1 MKKTILFFLSFLLL
15 PTLLMSSESEHLAEE
30 KILRLSSLITKAKDM
45 GIDVKREELA
55 LWMSKTFLMYA
66 SWDEKNIEANT
77 YQFKA
82 WPAYKKNA
90 EKMAAD
96 LAEFERSEVNKMLD
110 TAIEELN
117 GVMDGKYVR
126 RSVPDIDWTSIKLKG
141 NQFVNGDRPVF
152 INDYFTKPEFMTNE
166 YCGKVDHVSL
176 ALPSIKNE
184 HGDLSYMGIEKI
196 AKHSSEYSGYVLLW
210 HGVAPKWAL
219 NIDPDLGVGSR
230 YFTKYDIDNPNI
242 RRFWET
248 AFKSTIPLMKGKS
261 YTDLGYILSN
271 EPHWFSMQKTWA
283 TGEISKYTLEKFR
296 IWLKNKHG
304 NIKELNKLWNT
315 NFKSFD
321 EVQFEVPFPVN
332 LKGKPA
338 GYDWMA
344 FNMDRVTEW
353 FKFLDSGIKKYDYNA
368 KTHLKIMPHLFS
380 DDKIDHGIDMEA
392 LTKLSDIIGNDA
404 KIVKKQWNRRNE
416 KEYWE
421 GIYSFDWKEVAMTYD
436 FCKSVSPNKPNINSE
451 SHYLSSSQYRDLYMT
466 PDFVRSAYWLATL
479 HGMNVNFS
487 WFWAREKDGAIR
499 KDLMSYRGP
508 DNAMNNAYAA
518 SVVQQPRVAN
528 EVAKTMMDLNAFS
541 SEIAAMQ
548 SLRQPI
554 RLFYSKTS
562 VINKWSHMKNL
573 FDLYRKMYFNGV
585 PLGFATE
592 DIIKTQDNSLWEMVV
607 VSKTEFVT
615 DSEFDAVQ
623 SYLDNG
629 GTVIIDSLSLKKNE
643 YGQPRNKYLNASK
656 GKLLYVDGIGKITNE
671 AFNILEQRKL
681 APDIILS
688 EKNATDTKGCMWR
701 IISTG
706 NNKNVISII
715 NLGCTDATITLKPK
729 KGEISTVTNLING
742 TSLDKQF
749 SIAPEKTMLI
759 EVQR

>member
-1 MKKTILFFLSFLLL
+1 MKKTILFFLSLLL
-15 PTLLMSSESEHLAEE
+15 VPTLLMSSESEHSAEE
-30 KILRLSSLITKAKDM
+30 KILRLSSLITKAKNM

-55 LWMSKTFLMYA
+55 VWMSKTFLMYA

-90 EKMAAD
+90 EKLAVD
-96 LAEFERSEVNKMLD
+96 LAEFERSEVHKMLD
-110 TAIEELN
+110 TAIEELK

-126 RSVPDIDWTSIKLKG
+126 RPVPNIDWTSIKLKG

-176 ALPSIKNE
+176 ALPSIKNVQGE
-184 HGDLSYMGIEKI
+184 LSYRGVEKI
-196 AKHSSEYSGYVLLW
+196 AKYSSEYSGYVLLW

-219 NIDPDLGVGSR
+219 EIDPDLGIGSR

-242 RRFWET
+242 RKFWET
-248 AFKSTIPLMKGKS
+248 TFKSTIPLMKGKS

-271 EPHWFSMQKTWA
+271 EPHWFSMKKTWA

-315 NFKSFD
+315 NFNSFD

-338 GYDWMA
+338 GYDWMV

-353 FKFLDSGIKKYDYNA
+353 FKFLDSGIKKYDNNA

-436 FCKSVSPNKPNINSE
+436 FCKSVSPNKPNVNSE

-615 DSEFDAVQ
+615 DSEFDAIQ

-629 GTVIIDSLSLKKNE
+629 GTVIIDSVSLKKNE
-643 YGQPRNKYLNASK
+643 YGHMRNKSLNASN
-656 GKLLYVDGIGKITNE
+656 GKLLCVDGIGKITNE

-681 APDIILS
+681 TPDFILS
-688 EKNATDTKGCMWR
+688 EQNGTDTKGCMWR

-715 NLGCTDATITLKPK
+715 NLSCTDATITLKPQ
-729 KGEISTVTNLING
+729 KGEVSTVTNLING

-749 SIAPEKTMLI
+749 TIAPETTMLI

>member
-1 MKKTILFFLSFLLL
+1 MKKTILFFLSLLL
-15 PTLLMSSESEHLAEE
+15 VPTLLMSSESEHSAEE
-30 KILRLSSLITKAKDM
+30 KILRLSSLITKAKNM

-55 LWMSKTFLMYA
+55 VWMSKTFLMYA

-90 EKMAAD
+90 EKLAVD
-96 LAEFERSEVNKMLD
+96 LAEFERSEVHKMLD
-110 TAIEELN
+110 TAIEELK

-126 RSVPDIDWTSIKLKG
+126 RPVPNIDWTSIKLKG

-176 ALPSIKNE
+176 ALPSIKNVQGE
-184 HGDLSYMGIEKI
+184 LSYRGVEKI
-196 AKHSSEYSGYVLLW
+196 AKYSSEYSGYVLLW

-219 NIDPDLGVGSR
+219 EIDPDLGIGSR

-242 RRFWET
+242 RKFWET
-248 AFKSTIPLMKGKS
+248 TFKSTIPLMKGKS

-271 EPHWFSMQKTWA
+271 EPHWFSMKKTWA
-283 TGEISKYTLEKFR
+283 TGEILKYTLEKFR

-315 NFKSFD
+315 NFNSFD

-338 GYDWMA
+338 GYDWMV

-353 FKFLDSGIKKYDYNA
+353 FKFLDSGIKKYDNNA

-436 FCKSVSPNKPNINSE
+436 FCKSVSPNKPNVNSE

-615 DSEFDAVQ
+615 DSEFDAIQ

-629 GTVIIDSLSLKKNE
+629 GTVIIDSVSLKKNE
-643 YGQPRNKYLNASK
+643 YGHMRNKSLNASN
-656 GKLLYVDGIGKITNE
+656 GKLLCVDGIGKITNE

-681 APDIILS
+681 TPDFILS
-688 EKNATDTKGCMWR
+688 EQNGTDTKGCMWR

-715 NLGCTDATITLKPK
+715 NLSCTDATITLKPK
-729 KGEISTVTNLING
+729 KGEVSTVTNLING

-749 SIAPEKTMLI
+749 TIAPETTMLI